1 MGQRGWGS
9 EDGAAGGAVDER
21 RLIGIEARREWRC
34 DERGSVSARGEE
46 RERGTKNEQKME
58 WCWSVDRAE
67 FTIDGEG
74 TKAAKTSEG
83 CGKMVRHCY
92 LCFR

>member
-1 MGQRGWGS
+1 MRQRGWGS
-9 EDGAAGGAVDER
+9 EGGAVDGAADER
-21 RLIGIEARREWRC
+21 RLIGIEARREWRF

-46 RERGTKNEQKME
+46 RERGTENEQKRE
-58 WCWSVDRAE
+58 RRWSVDRAE

-74 TKAAKTSEG
+74 KKAAKTSEG
-83 CGKMVRHCY
+83 CGKMVGHCY

>member
-1 MGQRGWGS
+1 MRQRGWGS
-9 EDGAAGGAVDER
+9 EDETVDGAADER

-46 RERGTKNEQKME
+46 RERRTENEQKRE

-74 TKAAKTSEG
+74 
-83 CGKMVRHCY
+83 
-92 LCFR
+92 